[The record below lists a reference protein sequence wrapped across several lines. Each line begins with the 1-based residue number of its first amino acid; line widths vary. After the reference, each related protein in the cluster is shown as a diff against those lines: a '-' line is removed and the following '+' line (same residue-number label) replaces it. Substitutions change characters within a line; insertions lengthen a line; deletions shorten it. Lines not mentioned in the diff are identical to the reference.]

1 MALPIEAANFSR
13 SRIFVGHPLPHNRG
27 IRTSCLRSTS
37 RIFFLPSKT
46 QHLPVTRVVFRS
58 PERVRWTTG
67 AKFSSRSEIN
77 FYRNHR
83 SRLVIFM
90 VIFSSACVI
99 LARASASFPDAGY
112 MVFRR
117 GLVFLRT
124 ELPRI
129 FQKLWAMRNQG
140 LLLIAMFS
148 FSAFFSVAET
158 SINKLGPWKVS
169 ELAQMER
176 DRKGVFHQLRK
187 NFKRF
192 LTTILLCNVVVNEV
206 ANRTFLT
213 MARTIFGE
221 ATQLPSTIV
230 LIIVML
236 LLTEITP
243 KILAIDSPVE
253 SARVVVGP
261 LAFIAKPLR
270 PAARMFNFLSAGI
283 MKLMGV
289 EVVSEPT
296 VTRDEILGLLRRG
309 TELHGSEAVFW
320 QDIIQNMSCLREK
333 HVREVMTHLRDVIA
347 IDANAAVHE
356 LLDLTEKY
364 QWSRIP
370 VFEGNK
376 KNIVG
381 VAFPTHVLELLSEDK
396 QDMDGPVRDIMHV
409 TEYSVPDSMPVQNLL
424 NEFRLGKHMAMV
436 VDGHGEV
443 VGVVTLD
450 DCLKQI
456 FGKLSDERHPE
467 DYINKTLRPTELD
480 HLNH

>member
-1 MALPIEAANFSR
+1 MALFIGADVFNRPG
-13 SRIFVGHPLPHNRG
+13 IFAGTHLSLNRG
-27 IRTSCLRSTS
+27 FGTS
-37 RIFFLPSKT
+37 RTTRYTSRVPFPSSKVL
-46 QHLPVTRVVFRS
+46 HSPVMTVVFRS
-58 PERVRWTTG
+58 PEKVRWTTC
-67 AKFSSRSEIN
+67 AKLSSRSGIN
-77 FYRNHR
+77 FYRNYR
-83 SRLVIFM
+83 TGLV
-90 VIFSSACVI
+90 VIVAVFSSACLV
-99 LARASASFPDAGY
+99 LARSSASFPDAASI
-112 MVFRR
+112 VF
-117 GLVFLRT
+117 GGGVAFLRT

-176 DRKGVFHQLRK
+176 DRTGVFHQLRK

-192 LTTILLCNVVVNEV
+192 LTTILLCNVIVNEI

-243 KILAIDSPVE
+243 KILAIESPLE

-270 PAARMFNFLSAGI
+270 PAARMFNFLSSWI

-289 EVVSEPT
+289 EAVSEPT

-333 HVREVMTHLRDVIA
+333 HVREVMTHLRDVVV

-370 VFEGNK
+370 VFEGDK

-381 VAFPTHVLELLSEDK
+381 VAFPTDVLELLSEDK

-409 TEYSVPDSMPVQNLL
+409 TEYSVPDTMPVQNLL

-436 VDGHGEV
+436 VDGHSEV

-456 FGKLSDERHPE
+456 FGKLSDERQPE
-467 DYINKTLRPTELD
+467 DYKHKTP
-480 HLNH
+480 